1 MRPTFHRVIF
11 WVHLITGLAT
21 GLIIL
26 SMAVSG
32 LLIAYE
38 TQIMDWV
45 GRGLRAEQPAPG
57 SARLGTEELLR
68 RVREARPGF
77 VAGGVT
83 WKADS
88 EAPVTL
94 TAGRDEI
101 CHADPFSG
109 RLLGDKA
116 VGWHDFFHAVTDWHR
131 FLAQTGLE
139 RTAGKAVTGAGTL
152 LFGVLLLSGIYL
164 WWPRHWRLSNLRA
177 ALLFNLRLKGRARD
191 WNWHN
196 VVGFWSAVPMLLIIL
211 TGLVMSYS
219 WANNLLFRL
228 AGSEPPPPR
237 GGPPGLSAPRGERQ
251 EGGGRER
258 GRRPEGLAQ
267 KSGAPALPPPN
278 LEGLDE
284 LLAEAQSRYP
294 DWRSM
299 SLRMPQS
306 PGGPLPLMIDCG
318 GRGQP
323 HLRTM
328 LNIDLAARKLLP
340 NEDDFSRLNLGRRL
354 RMLAR
359 WLHTGELF
367 GAAGQ
372 TVAMLA
378 TLAAILLVWTGF
390 ALAWRRFSGGR
401 AAGG

>member
-1 MRPTFHRVIF
+1 
-11 WVHLITGLAT
+11 
-21 GLIIL
+21 
-26 SMAVSG
+26 
-32 LLIAYE
+32 
-38 TQIMDWV
+38 
-45 GRGLRAEQPAPG
+45 
-57 SARLGTEELLR
+57 
-68 RVREARPGF
+68 
-77 VAGGVT
+77 
-83 WKADS
+83 
-88 EAPVTL
+88 
-94 TAGRDEI
+94 
-101 CHADPFSG
+101 
-109 RLLGDKA
+109 
-116 VGWHDFFHAVTDWHR
+116 
-131 FLAQTGLE
+131 
-139 RTAGKAVTGAGTL
+139 
-152 LFGVLLLSGIYL
+152 
-164 WWPRHWRLSNLRA
+164 
-177 ALLFNLRLKGRARD
+177 
-191 WNWHN
+191 
-196 VVGFWSAVPMLLIIL
+196 
-211 TGLVMSYS
+211 
-219 WANNLLFRL
+219 
-228 AGSEPPPPR
+228 
-237 GGPPGLSAPRGERQ
+237 
-251 EGGGRER
+251 
-258 GRRPEGLAQ
+258 
-267 KSGAPALPPPN
+267 LPPPN